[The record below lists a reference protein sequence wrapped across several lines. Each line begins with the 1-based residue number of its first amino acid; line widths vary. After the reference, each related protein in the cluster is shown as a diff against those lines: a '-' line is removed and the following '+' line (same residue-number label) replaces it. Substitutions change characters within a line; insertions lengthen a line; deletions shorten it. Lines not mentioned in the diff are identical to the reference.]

1 MSNEIIWK
9 STLDEKYECVVE
21 RTGVYQ
27 GRLTVTENNTSK
39 HILDKDVSLSY
50 GALFGPDAVDI
61 AEWQLSIIDAI
72 DNIKK

>member
-1 MSNEIIWK
+1 
-9 STLDEKYECVVE
+9 
-21 RTGVYQ
+21 
-27 GRLTVTENNTSK
+27 LTVTENNTSK

-72 DNIKK
+72 DDIKK